1 MTTVE
6 RVLGK
11 KGREIWTIG
20 PDESVYD
27 AIVLMAEREVGALPV
42 VTGGDLAGIISERDY
57 ARKVILKGRSS
68 KATPV
73 RDIMTSHV
81 VTVSPEQ
88 TIDNCMSLMTEHHI
102 RHLPVVEDGGLVGM
116 LSIGDVV
123 KSIISQRE
131 DEIQDLERYITGSR

>member
-42 VTGGDLAGIISERDY
+42 VTAGDLAGIISERDY